1 MAIFYCKQG
10 SYIFNANWVSKASC
24 VFGILPKPTSRSDY
38 FRLFPLLLYIV
49 IIIFTDGAESGEF
62 PMFTIQSELGMVT
75 VAGNLDYE
83 TKSEYNLNISATDGE
98 SVAYCSVSS
107 TQKV

>member
-1 MAIFYCKQG
+1 MAIFYCKLG
-10 SYIFNANWVSKASC
+10 SVILYANRVSKGSC
-24 VFGILPKPTSRSDY
+24 VFLSQPQIHC
-38 FRLFPLLLYIV
+38 LLYPLF
-49 IIIFTDGAESGEF
+49 IIIFTDGAESEGF

>member
-1 MAIFYCKQG
+1 MPIRWAKLDVY
-10 SYIFNANWVSKASC
+10 
-24 VFGILPKPTSRSDY
+24 LEY
-38 FRLFPLLLYIV
+38 FLSQPLV
-49 IIIFTDGAESGEF
+49 QIIFVSFHYYYYYFGTDGAESGGF

>member
-1 MAIFYCKQG
+1 MYLKCFLSQPLVHISLVSIHYYFY
-10 SYIFNANWVSKASC
+10 
-24 VFGILPKPTSRSDY
+24 FG
-38 FRLFPLLLYIV
+38 
-49 IIIFTDGAESGEF
+49 TDGVESEGF

-98 SVAYCSVSS
+98 SVAYCSVSR
-107 TQKV
+107 TRDLK